1 MKDVIRDESS
11 PNYVVRAIEAQL
23 VNVRTALKYRRDEK
37 PQRPDRIAELEG
49 EEAQLASFLNFR
61 TGQ

>member
-1 MKDVIRDESS
+1 MKDIIRDETT

-37 PQRPDRIAELEG
+37 ILRTDRITELEA
-49 EEAQLASFLNFR
+49 EEKQLLSFLDFR